1 MPPDDPKTPLAPETP
16 PDPPKPA
23 DPTDTA
29 AAKRERQTYP
39 IRVLSRQ
46 PDGDWSLV
54 PPVAAPSFDTIAK
67 AERWL
72 MAEGNDGETF
82 LLARII
88 GGPRTVEP
96 RKVTEGTL

>member
-1 MPPDDPKTPLAPETP
+1 MQTETEAPAAETQP
-16 PDPPKPA
+16 EPTKPA
-23 DPTDTA
+23 DPPDTA

-39 IRVLSRQ
+39 IRVLAKRL
-46 PDGDWSLV
+46 DGGWELL
-54 PPVAAPSFDTIAK
+54 AGAPAHDTIAK
-67 AERWL
+67 AERWV
-72 MAEGNDGETF
+72 MSEGADGATF